1 MRNTVSPLDTL
12 LGEVCYI
19 QEWYLFSTQKLCI
32 TSILKLTIQI
42 NM

>member
-12 LGEVCYI
+12 LVCYI